1 MYTFNALT
9 DEEVHFDDRISAEY
23 AVAYAYCAENNRMS
37 ALFYH
42 CHALTLPD
50 FYKTLP
56 MTYGKQSVC
65 CGDWITKKAKE

>member
-9 DEEVHFDDRISAEY
+9 DEEVHFYDGTSPEY
-23 AVAYAYCAENNRMS
+23 AVAYAYCEENHLMS

-42 CHALTLPD
+42 CHALTLPE

-56 MTYGKQSVC
+56 MIYGRKSVG
-65 CGDWITKKAKE
+65 CGDWMAKKEEN

>member
-9 DEEVHFDDRISAEY
+9 GDEVHFDDNTAAEY
-23 AVAYAYCAENNRMS
+23 AVAYAWSEEHNLMS

-42 CHALTLPD
+42 CHALTLPE

-56 MTYGKQSVC
+56 MIYGKQSVG
-65 CGDWITKKAKE
+65 CGDWMAKNAE

>member
-9 DEEVHFDDRISAEY
+9 GDEVHFDDNTVAEY
-23 AVAYAYCAENNRMS
+23 AVAYAWCEEHNLMS

-42 CHALTLPD
+42 CHALTLPE

-56 MTYGKQSVC
+56 MIYGKQSVG
-65 CGDWITKKAKE
+65 CGDWMAKNAE